1 MGRKTVLD
9 GAAGTWAPAVGEHL
23 KWIRDVLGELDLP
36 AARRDK
42 LWSALRTVQTRADD
56 PELRIAVFG
65 EASSGKSTLL
75 NAFLRRRL
83 LPSSARVTTTVTTVL
98 RHHEGT
104 EGLRLRTADGTGL
117 DWPSAAFDQWADG
130 RQPPSAGTP
139 SAGTPSAD
147 TLEAALARVLTT
159 DLALAVRDLE
169 VRSPVRPLGDGVAVL
184 DTPGFSVTDPG
195 HREMAEAAVGRADL
209 AVVVVP
215 AVAAMSMTLAD
226 FLTGPLLGHHDRCVF
241 VITKIDLVDEGERDA
256 TVAFVAD
263 RLRSIGI
270 ADPLLLPCAPGRA
283 LREAEAPD
291 RGSGA
296 AVDHP
301 GHLARFRAVEQ
312 RLVRLAA
319 ERREAAI
326 AATVLTLLSQ
336 LLAAVEEIADAQR
349 AEHGRAGR
357 GLAALSLPDFPGFLD
372 TWTRRVV
379 DRVNTGTRVAATSA
393 PVGSGRSGLDEKV
406 VAAVADN
413 KIDNI
418 REAAS
423 EVSGIVGRHL
433 RKEAR
438 KTARAAARQAGE
450 LLSAE
455 AGELARDFAA
465 QYGALAGLA
474 GETPAAPVVPVTDL
488 DLPEPD
494 LSEVDAALTAV
505 GTELISVGNWRTGG
519 GAAAGAVI
527 GSFIAPGIGTV
538 IGGALGA
545 MMGTRGRDTARAQFL
560 EKARPVIATAYA
572 EVDALHAVSL
582 QRIAEAV
589 EGSVAALRQKYEAG
603 FSDEIARLTLA
614 NERQRAALAAAVA
627 AAERTAAGARERRE
641 QVAVL
646 RRRTSGT
653 VHAPKEA

>member
-1 MGRKTVLD
+1 MGRKTVVD

-23 KWIRDVLGELDLP
+23 TWIRDVLGKLDLP
-36 AARRDK
+36 AARRDT
-42 LWSALRTVQTRADD
+42 LWSALRTVGTRADD

-98 RHHEGT
+98 RHHDGA
-104 EGLRLRTADGTGL
+104 EGLRLRTADGTEL
-117 DWPSAAFDQWADG
+117 DWPSAAFDKWAG
-130 RQPPSAGTP
+130 GPR
-139 SAGTPSAD
+139 TPSAD
-147 TLEAALARVLTT
+147 GLEAALDRVLTT
-159 DLALAVRDLE
+159 DLALRVRDLE

-195 HREMAEAAVGRADL
+195 HREMAEAAVRQADL

-226 FLTGPLLGHHDRCVF
+226 FLTGPLLNHHDRCVF
-241 VITKIDLVDEGERDA
+241 VVTKIDLVDEGERDD
-256 TVAFVAD
+256 TVGFVAD
-263 RLRSIGI
+263 RLRSMGI
-270 ADPLLLPCAPGRA
+270 TDPLLLACAPGKA
-283 LREAEAPD
+283 LLETDAADGGPRP
-291 RGSGA
+291 

-319 ERREAAI
+319 ERRESAI

-336 LLAAVEEIADAQR
+336 LLAAVEETADAQR
-349 AEHGRAGR
+349 AENRRAQR

-372 TWTRRVV
+372 AWSRRVV
-379 DRVNTGTRVAATSA
+379 DRVNTGTRYAATTA
-393 PVGSGRSGLDEKV
+393 AVGSGRSGLDAKV
-406 VAAVADN
+406 VAAVADE

-433 RKEAR
+433 KKEAR
-438 KTARAAARQAGE
+438 KTARAAAGRAGE
-450 LLSAE
+450 LLAAE

-494 LSEVDAALTAV
+494 LSDVDAALTAM
-505 GTELISVGNWRTGG
+505 GAELVSVGNWRTGG

-545 MMGTRGRDTARAQFL
+545 MMGTRGRDTARTQFL
-560 EKARPVIATAYA
+560 QKARPIIATAYT
-572 EVDALHAVSL
+572 EVDALRTVSL

-589 EGSVAALRQKYEAG
+589 DDSVAALRHKYEAG

-614 NERQRAALAAAVA
+614 NQRQRVALDAAVA
-627 AAERTAAGARERRE
+627 AAEGTAATARQRRER
-641 QVAVL
+641 VAVL
-646 RRRTSGT
+646 RRRTTGT
-653 VHAPKEA
+653 AHAPEES